1 LEPTLKKIIKKKVM
15 IVWKVKKINEF
26 WQRNRSTLK
35 TRMALLLMTFLLWS
49 PFINA
54 QSNNTDFMRNIGKM
68 YVVVAV
74 ILAIFFGIILFLIYL
89 DRKISRLEKQIE
101 DNG

>member
-1 LEPTLKKIIKKKVM
+1 M
-15 IVWKVKKINEF
+15 IVWKVKKIVEF
-26 WQRNRSTLK
+26 WQRNKFIFK
-35 TRMALLLMTFLLWS
+35 TRMALLLLTFFSWS

>member
-1 LEPTLKKIIKKKVM
+1 M
-15 IVWKVKKINEF
+15 
-26 WQRNRSTLK
+26 
-35 TRMALLLMTFLLWS
+35 LLLCMTFLCWS

-54 QSNNTDFMRNIGKM
+54 QSNSTDFMRNIGKM

-74 ILAIFFGIILFLIYL
+74 ILAIFIGIILFLIYL

>member
-1 LEPTLKKIIKKKVM
+1 MEPTLKKIIKKKVM

>member
-1 LEPTLKKIIKKKVM
+1 M
-15 IVWKVKKINEF
+15 IVCQVKKISEF
-26 WQRNRSTLK
+26 CSRNSGQFRNR
-35 TRMALLLMTFLLWS
+35 LLLLCMTFLIWS

-54 QSNNTDFMRNIGKM
+54 QSNTSDFMRNIGKM

-74 ILAIFFGIILFLIYL
+74 ILAIFIGIILFLIYL

-101 DNG
+101 ENG

>member
-1 LEPTLKKIIKKKVM
+1 M
-15 IVWKVKKINEF
+15 IVCEVKKITEF
-26 WQRNRSTLK
+26 CLHNKPRFK
-35 TRMALLLMTFLLWS
+35 TRVLLLCMTFLSWS

-54 QSNNTDFMRNIGKM
+54 QSNTTDFMRNIGKM